1 MTDATDVKRILV
13 VVDETDASRS
23 LVRTAGDITA
33 SMSGELVILNIMP
46 TTEFMSRQQ
55 ASEAI
60 PTLQRENGYYHL
72 DHAKERA
79 AQVARRSGSKEL
91 ADLDMSY
98 IPVGMVG
105 DRVDS
110 ILTTAEH
117 YGCEHVFLTSQS
129 PRWWSRYPFDTTAQT
144 ITRRFTGSVTVLL
157 ETPPSLSEKISNYFS
172 NKWQSGTQESGQQ
185 LSDTSPQLRWI
196 TMNESPYD
204 ARGAIS
210 EVFTLQDA

>member
-1 MTDATDVKRILV
+1 MTDATDMKRILV
-13 VVDETDASRS
+13 VVDETDASRR
-23 LVRTAGDITA
+23 LVRTAGDISA
-33 SMSGELVILNIMP
+33 SMGGELVILNVMS

-60 PTLQRENGYYHL
+60 PALQRENGYYHL
-72 DHAKERA
+72 DHAKEQA
-79 AQVARRSGSKEL
+79 AQVARRSGSEEL
-91 ADLDMSY
+91 ADLGVSY
-98 IPVGMVG
+98 TSVGIVG
-105 DRVDS
+105 DRTDS
-110 ILTTAEH
+110 ILTTAER

-157 ETPPSLSEKISNYFS
+157 EKSQSLTEKTFDYFS

-185 LSDTSPQLRWI
+185 LSDASPRLRWI
-196 TMNESPYD
+196 TMSESPYD
-204 ARGAIS
+204 AREAIS